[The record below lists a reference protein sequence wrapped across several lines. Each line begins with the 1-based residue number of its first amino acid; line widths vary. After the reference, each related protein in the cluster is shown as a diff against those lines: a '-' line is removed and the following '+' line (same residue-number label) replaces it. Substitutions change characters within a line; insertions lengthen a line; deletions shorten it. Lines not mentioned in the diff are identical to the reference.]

1 MFGKLLDFGKNDIL
15 KFTDKTIDELVKSC
29 YAMGKV
35 KTGAL
40 IVLEDNISLDEYVR
54 TGIDVDAVVSSQL
67 IINIFEKN
75 TPLHDGAIIV
85 RGDRIVSATC
95 YLPLSDST
103 FLSKDLG
110 TRHRAA
116 VGVSEVSDSVTIV
129 VSEETGKVSLA
140 VHGQIYHDINADF
153 LREQLHYLQN
163 RHHEVTKLELLR
175 RRFKHG
181 KKNSQSS
188 N

>member
-1 MFGKLLDFGKNDIL
+1 M
-15 KFTDKTIDELVKSC
+15 
-29 YAMGKV
+29 
-35 KTGAL
+35 
-40 IVLEDNISLDEYVR
+40 
-54 TGIDVDAVVSSQL
+54 
-67 IINIFEKN
+67 
-75 TPLHDGAIIV
+75 
-85 RGDRIVSATC
+85 
-95 YLPLSDST
+95 
-103 FLSKDLG
+103 
-110 TRHRAA
+110 
-116 VGVSEVSDSVTIV
+116 SEVSDSVTIV